1 MLSNIPHM
9 GQLIQE
15 KLKEAGMTKA
25 EFGRRINTS
34 RQNVNTLLRKE
45 YVPVDTLLKVCRV
58 LQYNFFEVYMR
69 NAYPPKNEANNLAL
83 TGFVK
88 SNGLKVTVE
97 LSSPEDLQAFLQW
110 WNDYKGS

>member
-34 RQNVNTLLRKE
+34 
-45 YVPVDTLLKVCRV
+45 
-58 LQYNFFEVYMR
+58 YNFV
-69 NAYPPKNEANNLAL
+69 
-83 TGFVK
+83 
-88 SNGLKVTVE
+88 
-97 LSSPEDLQAFLQW
+97 
-110 WNDYKGS
+110 